1 MKWYYE
7 KNEEPQGPFF
17 LEEILH
23 DITHETLVWR
33 ENSLEDWVIAQ
44 KHPLLKSIFTEP
56 IKTPK
61 KIAEN
66 PTIENIKNP
75 TANNIQITVSFDG
88 EWMILDATVKVFVDE
103 VLIGTGSLKKGFK
116 IELSVT
122 KNHPTIVVKHA
133 FRSQNIKINKLEFGR
148 HYQIILGY
156 DRYLKGNFNST
167 PAKMIK
173 T

>member
-17 LEEILH
+17 LEEILPV
-23 DITHETLVWR
+23 ITHDTLVWR

-56 IKTPK
+56 INKPK
-61 KIAEN
+61 KIVEN
-66 PTIENIKNP
+66 SSVENIKNP
-75 TANNIQITVSFDG
+75 PTNNIQITLSFDG
-88 EWMILDATVKVFVDE
+88 EWMILDANVKIFVDE
-103 VLIGTGSLKKGFK
+103 VLVGTGSLKKGFK

-122 KNHPTIVVKHA
+122 KNQPVIVVKHA
-133 FRSQNIKINKLEFGR
+133 FRSQNIEINKLEFGR
-148 HYQIILGY
+148 NYEIILGY

-167 PAKMIK
+167 PARIIK